1 MHRTWAFW
9 PSLLDHGKC
18 ARVGLGD
25 MAVQTQIGPAMTV
38 GVEGSLLSRL
48 SLAARTVRIKRC
60 TRKRKAM
67 SEVIVPYST
76 DR

>member
-1 MHRTWAFW
+1 
-9 PSLLDHGKC
+9 
-18 ARVGLGD
+18 